1 MTTTSTPT
9 LSTPTHSTATQ
20 PPALQPP
27 AERPAHSTVPAR
39 PAPGIRAVFAWVSRT
54 EQAVLDVLA
63 RYGILALRLSLAF
76 VYVAFGALKIVGL
89 SPVAELVASMV
100 PFLPADQAVI
110 AMGVF
115 EVVVGALLA
124 AGVFVPWVA
133 AAQVVH
139 LLGTFLV
146 FLVYPALTY
155 SDGNPLALTVVGE
168 FIAKNVVL
176 IAGLFVVA
184 AFSRRRVRD

>member
-9 LSTPTHSTATQ
+9 LSTPTV

-27 AERPAHSTVPAR
+27 AERPAHAAVPAR
-39 PAPGIRAVFAWVSRT
+39 PATGFAAVIAWVART
-54 EQAVLDVLA
+54 EERVLDVLA

-89 SPVAELVASMV
+89 SPVSDLVASMV
-100 PFLPADQAVI
+100 PFLPAEQAVI

-124 AGVFVPWVA
+124 VGVLVPWVA

-184 AFSRRRVRD
+184 AFSRRRTRS

>member
-1 MTTTSTPT
+1 MTTTSPIRSTDQAPADT
-9 LSTPTHSTATQ
+9 L
-20 PPALQPP
+20 
-27 AERPAHSTVPAR
+27 RPNVPAR
-39 PAPGIRAVFAWVSRT
+39 PLPPHAAVLAWVLRT
-54 EQAVLDVLA
+54 EQRVLDVLA
-63 RYGILALRLSLAF
+63 RIGIPVLRLSLAF

-89 SPVAELVASMV
+89 SPVSELVASMV
-100 PFLPADQAVI
+100 PFLPESQAVI

-115 EVVVGALLA
+115 EVVAGLLIA
-124 AGVFVPWVA
+124 FGLFVPWVA

-139 LLGTFLV
+139 LLGTFAV

-155 SDGNPLALTVVGE
+155 TDGNPLALTLTGE

-184 AFSRRRVRD
+184 AFSRTRPAAR

>member
-1 MTTTSTPT
+1 MNTSTPT
-9 LSTPTHSTATQ
+9 LSTPTIEQ
-20 PPALQPP
+20 PAALQPP
-27 AERPAHSTVPAR
+27 AGRPAHAAVPAR
-39 PAPGIRAVFAWVSRT
+39 PATGIRAVFAWIERT

-89 SPVAELVASMV
+89 SPVADLVASMV
-100 PFLPADQAVI
+100 PFLPAETAVI

-124 AGVFVPWVA
+124 VGVFVPWVA

-146 FLVYPALTY
+146 FLVHPALTY